1 VASAVLGFEEDA
13 IAEPPPTVHQRARA
27 SAALP
32 ARRCT
37 LLTLSERSFTVG
49 GVFSASDHRT
59 QMSPLDA
66 AWQQLISAL
75 HASGRKAALA
85 ITGGGSGAVGELLRV
100 PGGSRLLIEA
110 QIPYDE
116 QALAA
121 FLGSAPAQACNAET
135 AVAMAQSAR
144 ARAARLVP
152 AVSELVGLGATAA
165 LVSDRPRRGEHR
177 FHIAFA
183 NAAQIAHCTGV
194 LAKGRRDR
202 AAEEDLV
209 ARAIVLWLAR
219 ACGIAAP
226 SPQSLLDADE
236 QYTGTVVAPA
246 AAADAVDRLLAGE
259 LDRVTVQPD
268 GQMILSAPPP
278 VLLFPG
284 SFNPMHEGH
293 LLLARVA
300 EELRQQPVA
309 FEISVI
315 NVDKPPLLGETVR
328 GRLAQF
334 AWKAPVE
341 LTRAPTFLEKS
352 RLFPGT
358 TFVVGADT
366 AERLFGAK
374 YYGDDEAL
382 MHMALEEIANSGS
395 RFLVAVRL
403 DAAGRVRALK
413 DIPVPR
419 RYADL
424 FSEIPEHRFRVDIS
438 SSEIRATRRDEEG
451 RIG

>member
-1 VASAVLGFEEDA
+1 
-13 IAEPPPTVHQRARA
+13 
-27 SAALP
+27 
-32 ARRCT
+32 
-37 LLTLSERSFTVG
+37 
-49 GVFSASDHRT
+49 
-59 QMSPLDA
+59 MSPSDA

-110 QIPYDE
+110 QVPYDA

-121 FLGSAPAQACNAET
+121 FLGFAPAQASSADT
-135 AVAMAQSAR
+135 AIAMARTAR

-152 AVSELVGLGATAA
+152 SIDVGVGTDLVGLGATAA

-183 NAAQIAHCTGV
+183 NAAGPNSTGAHCTCV

-209 ARAIVLWLAR
+209 SRAIVLWLAR
-219 ACGIAAP
+219 ACGIAAA
-226 SPQSLLDADE
+226 SPRSLLDADE
-236 QYTGTVVAPA
+236 HYAETVVAPGA
-246 AAADAVDRLLAGE
+246 AVDTIDQLLAGE

-268 GQMILSAPPP
+268 GQMTLSAPQPG
-278 VLLFPG
+278 VLFPG

-293 LLLARVA
+293 VLLARVA
-300 EELRQQPVA
+300 EEHRQQPLA
-309 FEISVI
+309 FEISVT
-315 NVDKPPLLGETVR
+315 NVDKPPLAGETVR
-328 GRLAQF
+328 RRLAQF
-334 AWKAPVE
+334 AWRSPVE

-352 RLFPGT
+352 RLFRST
-358 TFVVGADT
+358 TFVIGADT
-366 AERLFGAK
+366 AERLVAPK
-374 YYGDDEAL
+374 YYGDDEL
-382 MHMALEEIANSGS
+382 RMHAALEEIANSGS
-395 RFLVAVRL
+395 SFLVAVRI
-403 DAAGRVRALK
+403 DAAGRVRALT

-424 FSEIPEHRFRVDIS
+424 FTEIPEHRFRFDTS
-438 SSEIRATRRDEEG
+438 SSEIRARRHADAG
-451 RIG
+451 RAVGNS